1 MKTMKKNQ
9 EAFVKTL
16 SHPETELRA
25 QAIRWMMEKMLICA
39 LFVDAMVLT
48 GNNRSL
54 GYPGHVQRSRAAQIR
69 GSTGTSA
76 NGSTLAESANL
87 CKTYRVV
94 GHRGCQVRSRAA

>member
-39 LFVDAMVLT
+39 LFVDATVLT
-48 GNNRSL
+48 GK
-54 GYPGHVQRSRAAQIR
+54 QRVARLSWPCSALEGSADSRLD
-69 GSTGTSA
+69 GSI
-76 NGSTLAESANL
+76 
-87 CKTYRVV
+87 C
-94 GHRGCQVRSRAA
+94 